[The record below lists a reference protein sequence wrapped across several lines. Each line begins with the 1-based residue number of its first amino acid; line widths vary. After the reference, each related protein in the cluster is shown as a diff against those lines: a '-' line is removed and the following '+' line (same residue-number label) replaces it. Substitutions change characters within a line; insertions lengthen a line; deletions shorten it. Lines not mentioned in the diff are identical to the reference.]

1 MAGVFFWTRVDWWI
15 ASRKLGIRF
24 ETMQIAF
31 GLKDLIEIVS
41 PQAVRGSTDVMV
53 EGIASLKSAQSND
66 LSFLGN
72 AKYKAEVGIS
82 EAAVILVPV
91 NFEGAPKAGQCFLLV
106 ENPSAALALICARI
120 ERELWPR
127 PAAGIHP
134 SAVVD
139 SSAEIAASA
148 TVGPLCVIEAGAK
161 VGEHTHLEAQV
172 FVGRDAEIG
181 DDCWI
186 APHVYFATECT
197 MGHRNR
203 IHAGTVIGSDGFGYE
218 FVKGHHAK
226 VPQVGG
232 VSIADDVE
240 IGANV
245 TIDRARFSQTEIG
258 TGTKIDNLVQ
268 IAHNVRVG
276 RHCLLCAQVGISG
289 STTLEDFVVL
299 GGQSGVGGH
308 VTLAQGTKLGGGAAL
323 TANTKPGDFL
333 NGSPAMPYMLER
345 RVAVLQRRLPD
356 LFKQVSSLNQ
366 TIDELKKASAS

>member
-1 MAGVFFWTRVDWWI
+1 
-15 ASRKLGIRF
+15 
-24 ETMQIAF
+24 MQIAF
-31 GLKDLIEIVS
+31 ALKDLVEIVD
-41 PQAVRGSTDVMV
+41 PKAVRGSTGAVV
-53 EGIASLKSAQSND
+53 EGIAALKQAKSND

-72 AKYKAEVGIS
+72 TKYKAEVAVS
-82 EAAVILVPV
+82 EAAVILVPED
-91 NFEGAPKAGQCFLLV
+91 FEGAPIDGQCFLLV

-148 TVGPLCVIEAGAK
+148 TVGPLCVIEAGAR
-161 VGEHTHLEAQV
+161 VGQYTHLEAQV
-172 FVGRDAEIG
+172 FVGRDARIG

-186 APHVYFATECT
+186 APHVYLAPECS
-197 MGHRNR
+197 MGDRNR

-218 FVKGHHAK
+218 FVDGHHAK

-240 IGANV
+240 VGANV

-308 VTLAQGTKLGGGAAL
+308 ITVAQGTKLGGGAAL
-323 TANTKPGDFL
+323 TFNTKAGDFL

-345 RVAVLQRRLPD
+345 RVAVLQKRLPT
-356 LFKQVSSLNQ
+356 LFKEVSALKQ
-366 TIDELKKASAS
+366 TIEELKKTSAS

>member
-1 MAGVFFWTRVDWWI
+1 MI
-15 ASRKLGIRF
+15 ASGRLGNNLIA
-24 ETMQIAF
+24 MQIAF
-31 GLKDLIEIVS
+31 RLEDLIEIVA
-41 PQAVRGSTDVMV
+41 PKEVRGSTGVVV
-53 EGIASLKSAQSND
+53 EGIAALSRAEISD

-72 AKYKAEVGIS
+72 PKYKAEVATS
-82 EAAVILVPV
+82 RAAVILVPEA
-91 NFEGAPKAGQCFLLV
+91 FEGDPGEDQCFLLV

-120 ERELWPR
+120 ERALWPR

-139 SSAEIAASA
+139 SSAEISESA
-148 TVGPLCVIEAGAK
+148 TIGPLCVVEAGSK
-161 VGEHTHLEAQV
+161 VGDNTHLQAQV
-172 FVGRDAEIG
+172 FVGRDSRVG
-181 DDCWI
+181 TDCWI
-186 APHVYFATECT
+186 APQVYLATGCSVAN
-197 MGHRNR
+197 RVR

-218 FVKGHHAK
+218 FVDNHHAK

-232 VSIADDVE
+232 VSIDDDVE

-258 TGTKIDNLVQ
+258 RGTKIDNMVQ

-276 RHCLLCAQVGISG
+276 QHCLLCAQVGISG

-308 VTLAQGTKLGGGAAL
+308 ITVAQGTKLGGGAAL
-323 TANTKPGDFL
+323 TSNTKPGAFL

-356 LFKQVSSLNQ
+356 LFKQVSALND
-366 TIDELKKASAS
+366 TLAELKKTSAS